1 MEFIGVRT
9 CLFIIVWL
17 TYLKSPS
24 DSVASPNPKN
34 KKKIKIAGW
43 ATGLSAG
50 ETDWALE
57 FSFFKVVIDLTDV
70 GHG

>member
-1 MEFIGVRT
+1 LLPPT
-9 CLFIIVWL
+9 Q
-17 TYLKSPS
+17 
-24 DSVASPNPKN
+24 
-34 KKKIKIAGW
+34 KKKKKKIAGW